1 MADDVS
7 MEILGS
13 RSISLVVVLAFV
25 AAACGGGNVFDL
37 SVGTCFNDEDLTETE
52 VTDVPIVECAD
63 PHDNEVYYLFDM
75 ADGVF
80 PGIDQVRTTALDG
93 CIAAFDGYVG
103 LDYQSSELVATF
115 LAPSSG
121 SWDQQNDREVV
132 CFLFQIDLEK
142 LTGSMRDSGV

>member
-1 MADDVS
+1 MQTLRFRTIS
-7 MEILGS
+7 MIA
-13 RSISLVVVLAFV
+13 VLSFV

-37 SVGTCFNDEDLTETE
+37 SVGTCFNDEDLQETE
-52 VTDVPIVECAD
+52 VSEVPVVECAE

-80 PGIDQVRTTALDG
+80 PGLDQVSDTALNG
-93 CIAAFDGYVG
+93 CVAAFEGYVG
-103 LDYQSSELVATF
+103 RDYQSSELVATF

-121 SWDQQNDREVV
+121 SWEQQDREVV
-132 CFLFQIDLEK
+132 CFLYQIDLDK